1 MTEPVFITNWDEYEK
16 CIAQGVQPLLYN
28 PLVKMD
34 IHLRVEVQRELFGLC
49 KMGPNRIPQANE
61 RFYRWCWDHIQ
72 PNAWPHWCEESGSP
86 LYMYRAE
93 QISHILSKGG
103 HPDMAHDP
111 RNINIL
117 SLRQHERWENGS
129 RQEMLIYSGNMRRIN
144 LLKTEY
150 ACLNL

>member
-1 MTEPVFITNWDEYEK
+1 MLEPVTITTWEEYTY
-16 CIAQGVQPLLYN
+16 CTDRGCQPLLYS

-34 IHLRVEVQRELFGLC
+34 IELRVEVQRELFGLC

-61 RFYRWCWDHIQ
+61 RFYRWCWEFIQ
-72 PNAWPHWCEESGSP
+72 QDAWPHWCEETGSP
-86 LYMYRAE
+86 LYTYRAE

-117 SLRQHERWENGS
+117 TLRQHDRWENGP
-129 RQEMLIYSGNMRRIN
+129 RQQMQIYTGNMRRVE

-150 ACLNL
+150 ACLRL